1 MITCGI
7 ILILLVTLIA
17 TDTVEDRAPP
27 SE

>member
-27 SE
+27 AE